1 MRWGQRKSENDM
13 FIQSIHWTVTL
24 ESSSVVL
31 DDDII
36 KSIKKDVD

>member
-1 MRWGQRKSENDM
+1 MRWGQWKSENDM
-13 FIQSIHWTVTL
+13 FIQSIHWKVTL

-36 KSIKKDVD
+36 ESIIKDVV